1 MIYNITS
8 SIDSTM
14 YEQYENRNTGIDEV
28 LQIDKIIS
36 ESSTNNTFNSRIL
49 TKFDLGYISQ
59 SILDGHIKDTFRAKL
74 KFYTHAAV
82 AIPYTYEINAYAV
95 SQSWEMG
102 IGRSTHNPK
111 TNEGVSWTYRDGE
124 SAATAW
130 QTASAALTAGTT
142 ASFVNLTNVGGGTW
156 WTASEASQTF
166 TYESSDLELD
176 VTEIVTNWISGSWNG
191 GPVLAN
197 DGFIVKR
204 SDIQEYNGNNYG
216 QLLFFSKETHTIYQP
231 KLEIAWDDNAL
242 TLTGISE
249 LDISGDVFVY
259 VKNNRELIHRDSK
272 ERIRVVGRERYPIK
286 TYASASEDMVV
297 KHLPTSSYWSIQ
309 DYNTGETVIDYDET
323 YTKLSC
329 DGSGNYFDIW
339 MDQLE
344 SDRRYKFLI
353 KSVSNGGNIRK
364 IFDND
369 LTFKIVD

>member
-142 ASFVNLTNVGGGTW
+142 ASFVMELTINGIDYVPVISASLFDNNDSEFFVQISSSTDLFGTNLASIINASSSLTNITASYNTSSATPASTLLLSGSSTGINVTITTSSISGNNQSVFISSVGNYSVQGATSTTTTPFAAGTSGSLIASGITEGGGEW
-156 WTASEASQTF
+156 
-166 TYESSDLELD
+166 Y
-176 VTEIVTNWISGSWNG
+176 IVR
-191 GPVLAN
+191 
-197 DGFIVKR
+197 F
-204 SDIQEYNGNNYG
+204 
-216 QLLFFSKETHTIYQP
+216 
-231 KLEIAWDDNAL
+231 
-242 TLTGISE
+242 
-249 LDISGDVFVY
+249 
-259 VKNNRELIHRDSK
+259 
-272 ERIRVVGRERYPIK
+272 IK
-286 TYASASEDMVV
+286 T
-297 KHLPTSSYWSIQ
+297 KH
-309 DYNTGETVIDYDET
+309 N
-323 YTKLSC
+323 
-329 DGSGNYFDIW
+329 NF
-339 MDQLE
+339 
-344 SDRRYKFLI
+344 
-353 KSVSNGGNIRK
+353 
-364 IFDND
+364 
-369 LTFKIVD
+369 